1 MKDDEKQSRH
11 GSVYGLQVIWVN
23 NLYYNYSVHLVPTLK
38 PGTLNHY
45 SNDVYK
51 DISNYAQRKVTYF
64 DDKIRNKSM
73 YMCDYRK
80 QLNDEEYKKPRDQ
93 SLKIDLGK
101 YEYSYDPNLV
111 NMLTDK
117 KCRDEAYV
125 RDKL

>member
-1 MKDDEKQSRH
+1 
-11 GSVYGLQVIWVN
+11 
-23 NLYYNYSVHLVPTLK
+23 
-38 PGTLNHY
+38 
-45 SNDVYK
+45 
-51 DISNYAQRKVTYF
+51 
-64 DDKIRNKSM
+64 M

-80 QLNDEEYKKPRDQ
+80 PLNDEEYKKPRDQ

-101 YEYSYDPNLV
+101 YEYSYDTNLV